1 MKPCANRKH
10 AIALHA
16 IQNLETGEQ
25 AALLDHLA
33 ACAGCCEYLKELQS
47 LSRDLSSMETQSRPE
62 AALTLHNRIKTSLRN
77 HSPMTPVFGFAGVLR
92 IKRKI
97 AIAIFAGATGALLLI
112 YRPHPVQIEA
122 KSDAIKASGTT
133 KGSTSFSTTFAQ
145 YHRLAGFAN
154 DELDAALNCS
164 SHGGQSLSRFSI
176 SSGQDL
182 GSRN

>member
-1 MKPCANRKH
+1 MKPCANWKR

-16 IQNLETGEQ
+16 IQSLETEVQ
-25 AALLDHLA
+25 TLLKEHLA
-33 ACAGCCEYLKELQS
+33 HCAGCSEYLKEVRS
-47 LSRDLSSMETQSRPE
+47 LSRDLTSLETRSQPE
-62 AALTLHNRIKTSLRN
+62 APLTLHNRIKTSLRN

-97 AIAIFAGATGALLLI
+97 AIAIFAGATGVLLLI
-112 YRPHPVQIEA
+112 YRPHPIQIEA

-164 SHGGQSLSRFSI
+164 SHSGESLSRFSI
-176 SSGQDL
+176 SSGQEL